1 MWTMGPQIRQPR
13 WTCPSHWIW
22 VGGAGSTMQV
32 HTARHLCPVCSV
44 QCVTVPGLLLP
55 KTRNR
60 GMASA
65 ADAAVCRG
73 SRESA
78 CSTLSLC
85 DWRKQRQPASYALG
99 WAERLNVRAA
109 GLLTDD
115 AESLVRL
122 TPAAAPAPSVGS
134 AAGPLPPQVPQSLP
148 RRSPRI
154 AEKASQPIEQGAAS
168 ELAGTAASSI
178 ATAAAGAAAPAA
190 AATAAAAAAA
200 TGQPAAGLSL
210 GEAAAAAATSGS
222 AAEGSAATRSRVQG
236 MRFEHLRTLKRRAK
250 NKAGTVLMSAVT
262 VDEHGRSAGERTHLP
277 FLKQRCS
284 NNQLFSCPC

>member
-1 MWTMGPQIRQPR
+1 MTSHHRSGPAESHPPPCSLQPFAGHDVDPGVQQLPDPLDLPDSLDLG
-13 WTCPSHWIW
+13 WWGGVHDTGTHIPSPMLR
-22 VGGAGSTMQV
+22 A
-32 HTARHLCPVCSV
+32 
-44 QCVTVPGLLLP
+44 QCATVPGLLLP
-55 KTRNR
+55 QTRNR

-73 SRESA
+73 GRESA

-178 ATAAAGAAAPAA
+178 ATAAAGAVAPAA

-236 MRFEHLRTLKRRAK
+236 MRLSTCEH
-250 NKAGTVLMSAVT
+250 
-262 VDEHGRSAGERTHLP
+262 
-277 FLKQRCS
+277 
-284 NNQLFSCPC
+284 